1 MRMADPIAELRPSS
15 AHFTYFRHCRIAPW
29 DSNPVYQHPN
39 CRRNRSDILAILT
52 DFNHI
57 HSRDGDDWV
66 CGRSMAVREEQLLH
80 CEGRDPDELE
90 ACRLCAERIIGYFGD
105 PMHVH

>member
-1 MRMADPIAELRPSS
+1 MYRPYITMS
-15 AHFTYFRHCRIAPW
+15 
-29 DSNPVYQHPN
+29 
-39 CRRNRSDILAILT
+39 RRTLPMSPAVHYVILARLT

-66 CGRSMAVREEQLLH
+66 CGRSMALQDDQILQ
-80 CEGRDPDELE
+80 CEGRDPDEEE
-90 ACRLCAERIIGYFGD
+90 ACRLCAERIIGFFGD

>member
-1 MRMADPIAELRPSS
+1 M
-15 AHFTYFRHCRIAPW
+15 
-29 DSNPVYQHPN
+29 
-39 CRRNRSDILAILT
+39 T

-66 CGRSMAVREEQLLH
+66 CGRSMAVLDDQILQ
-80 CEGRDPDELE
+80 CEGRDQDEQE
-90 ACRLCAERIIGYFGD
+90 ACRMCAERIIGYFGE